1 MYAAAAVAARR
12 LRRSADQL
20 DTKPATLAVA
30 FALANPDVA
39 TVLFGATSPDQVDDN
54 VAALEMLGGLTQ
66 EDLTELASIGV

>member
-1 MYAAAAVAARR
+1 MYASAAVAARR
-12 LRRSADQL
+12 LGDLARRL

-39 TVLFGATSPDQVDDN
+39 TVLFGATKPEQVADN
-54 VAALEMLGGLTQ
+54 VAALELLARLSP